1 MTKIRCFGL
10 SALLAALAL
19 YGCGKPGS
27 HSNAPAQ
34 ENRTAEWYES
44 HPDAMKADEQ
54 KCAGDANSISRDQC
68 QNVYA
73 AENAL
78 GAKEME
84 DAAARNGSAYTPSS
98 KKK

>member
-1 MTKIRCFGL
+1 MIKKRVSGVTILF
-10 SALLAALAL
+10 AALAL
-19 YGCGKPGS
+19 YGCGKTGS

-34 ENRTAEWYES
+34 ASRTAAWYES
-44 HPDAMKADEQ
+44 HPDVMKADEQ
-54 KCAGDANSISRDQC
+54 KCAGDAASISRDQC

-84 DAAARNGSAYTPSS
+84 DAAARNNAASSSSS

>member
-1 MTKIRCFGL
+1 MNRIGYVGL
-10 SALLAALAL
+10 GMVLAAFTL
-19 YGCGKPGS
+19 YGCGKPTG
-27 HSNAPAQ
+27 HSNGPTQA
-34 ENRTAEWYES
+34 NRTAAWYES
-44 HPDAMKADEQ
+44 HPDALKADEQ
-54 KCAGDANSISRDQC
+54 KCAGDAASISRDEC

-84 DAAARNGSAYTPSS
+84 DAAARNGAPSAPSS

>member
-1 MTKIRCFGL
+1 MNRIEFVGVSIML
-10 SALLAALAL
+10 VALTL
-19 YGCGKPGS
+19 YGCGKPGG

-34 ENRTAEWYES
+34 ANRTAEWYES
-44 HPDAMKADEQ
+44 HPDALKADEQ
-54 KCAGDANSISRDQC
+54 KCAGDAASIGRDQC
-68 QNVYA
+68 QNIYA

-84 DAAARNGSAYTPSS
+84 DAAARNNAASAPSS